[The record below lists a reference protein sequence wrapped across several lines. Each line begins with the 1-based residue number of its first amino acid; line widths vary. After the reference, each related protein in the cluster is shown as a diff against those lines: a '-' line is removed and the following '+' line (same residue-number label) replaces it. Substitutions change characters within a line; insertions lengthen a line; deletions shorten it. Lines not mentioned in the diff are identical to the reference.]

1 LLPNPCLLK
10 PFGSLE
16 DPVRLFQTVAGLRIY
31 LEKFRETAVPQLLS
45 PHTVGLVPTMGAL
58 HAGHLSLIQQARQEN
73 ALVVVS
79 IFVNPLQF
87 GAHEDF
93 HQYPKTH
100 EADRALCEDAGVDAI
115 FMPSIAELYGT
126 EDIATP
132 SRLFRVVP
140 PNSMMAELCGK
151 FRPGHFEG
159 VATVVTKLFQIVQP
173 DRAYF
178 GQKDAQQL
186 AILRCMVQELN
197 ISVDVI
203 GCPTIRE
210 ADGLAMSSRNRYLS
224 PEERAQAPAIYRS
237 LQQAETLFQQGMT
250 DRTALLEAV
259 RRELAT
265 SPSIQPQYIELVD
278 PKTMNPLETIEQ
290 SGLLAIAAHLGSAR
304 LIDNLLL
311 HNRKPIIAID
321 GPAGSGKSTVAP
333 QVARQLE
340 LLYLDTGA
348 MYRAVTWL
356 ALQSNTPIEDE
367 AAIAELVSTCQ
378 IRLES
383 QLTDSDIPS
392 LHIWVNGEDVT
403 QVIRTPEVTAQVSAI
418 AAQKAVRQALI
429 QQQQEYGQKGGVVMD
444 GRDIGTH
451 VFPHAELKIFLTA
464 SVQERARRRQLDLK
478 ERGLGDFSLEE
489 LEQSIY
495 ERDLKDSSR
504 AIAPLRKAADAIEID
519 TDHLTIDAVI
529 HKIIDLYHA
538 KVGGNVPHEATL

>member
-1 LLPNPCLLK
+1 
-10 PFGSLE
+10 
-16 DPVRLFQTVAGLRIY
+16 VRLFQTVTGLRTY
-31 LEKFRETAVPQLLS
+31 LEKFRETAVQHLHS
-45 PHTVGLVPTMGAL
+45 PSTVGLVPTMGAL
-58 HAGHLSLIQQARQEN
+58 HAGHLSLIHQARQEN

-87 GAHEDF
+87 GANEDF
-93 HQYPKTH
+93 HHYPKTQ
-100 EADRALCEDAGVDAI
+100 EADQALCEAAEVDAI
-115 FMPSIAELYGT
+115 FMPPVSELYGT
-126 EDIATP
+126 GDIAENP
-132 SRLFRVVP
+132 RLFHVVP
-140 PNSMMAELCGK
+140 PRSMTAELCGK

-186 AILRCMVQELN
+186 AILQRMVQELN
-197 ISVDVI
+197 IPVAVI
-203 GCPTIRE
+203 GCPTVRE
-210 ADGLAMSSRNRYLS
+210 VDGLAMSSRNRYLS
-224 PEERAQAPAIYRS
+224 PEERAHAPAIYRG
-237 LQQAETLFQQGMT
+237 LQQAEILFQQGTT

-265 SPSIQPQYIELVD
+265 TPSIQPQYIELVD

-333 QVARQLE
+333 QVARQLG

-356 ALQSNTPIEDE
+356 ALQSGTPIEDE

-383 QLTDSDIPS
+383 QLTDSGIPS
-392 LHIWVNGEDVT
+392 LHIWVNGADVT

-418 AAQKAVRQALI
+418 AAQKAVRQALM
-429 QQQQEYGQKGGVVMD
+429 QQQQEYGQRGGVVMD